1 MIAIANVRLAVGQWI
16 RLVVLFSVICGGL
29 PIQTV
34 SAAASASSQA
44 FTVPK
49 AVVDASVWKAIW
61 RQQYKRLN
69 GVEMTLYSA
78 FLIQLYKNDGNGV
91 AAQAISRITDLRAR
105 YATKAKARPPKSF
118 NEVVRAMFDAA
129 FDTAGLTDTIRSTWS
144 LFVNQGSF
152 PVLDSSSSIAAMT
165 QRFELADSLHEREE
179 SILQAALDLAQQ
191 NTRFADAYDQLTQA
205 DLQMSIKNIDATQ
218 MLAAHPSVYV
228 PDRIRNNIAPNGTVS
243 ISLDEL
249 KGLSQTEFDKLDA
262 SLTNLRSALVEV
274 DSKQQSLVDYVKD
287 QKKKEE
293 TAAQAKAKAEE
304 EKLATDARKSAI
316 SIISTFIGLEDEKM
330 GKAVS
335 TYFTSGI
342 EIADALSTWLEATSK
357 LDGLD
362 KLADMSTIVMTG
374 NVLGAVMNVVKL
386 FGSSGPTPDQKIL
399 ESIAKLRQQID
410 DLHKAMDKRFDRIDR
425 ELNVIFTTMQDRFNL
440 IDLQLGKINGN
451 LQEIQQTLIGLELTL
466 NRIERNNY
474 EFLQAGFRR
483 PLQEAINGAINY
495 KARTGADMPYQPDFV
510 NNENVFQTWGTINAF
525 DALSIGPSQR
535 KFTDDQVLAEL
546 NALPLDAN
554 INYLNGWLIAHG
566 LTPFATTQ
574 LANAR
579 DWTFASRAYAQMG
592 LDWPQHMQR
601 ISADRQAALDAVGAN
616 LENATRHISTLDTA
630 GGPQGNKPLFN
641 GVLDYYKG
649 KLTQLDTALLNAS
662 NAFTQEVQASRLQR
676 TQPFDLYG
684 GIDQLLT
691 YQPAEFDPMT
701 CGNPATWPFIGPPGL
716 KNLVPNVNRYI
727 LADYFKL
734 GTIKVCISAAWV
746 DPEVIFCNPKLGCKI
761 GNHYQITI
769 DVLFNDVSIERRVLK
784 FGELEEAHG
793 DAQSQLIQRWNDAT
807 LRARFVTDSVS
818 EAPTPELATQ
828 RAATLDKVT
837 TDTTQTLFNLQ
848 HELYGKLF
856 TELTT
861 GSLRPVALELSGAKA
876 LLDSFITL
884 GLPRAVSDD
893 DLMRALLFGNQRVV
907 DDGLASDTYAISF
920 IQPITQAQIMSD
932 TRIALNQV
940 ATERI
945 DALDVLIG
953 QYLDAIGTSAHVES
967 FDLIAD
973 ARLDLHLARRMS
985 ALPAVSGPIIDP
997 GQKSLIFL
1005 PMLNR

>member
-1 MIAIANVRLAVGQWI
+1 MIAIVRKGVGQWV
-16 RLVVLFSVICGGL
+16 RLVVLLSVICGGL
-29 PIQTV
+29 PIQV
-34 SAAASASSQA
+34 ANASSQE

-61 RQQYKRLN
+61 RQQYKSLQ

-78 FLIQLYKNDGNGV
+78 FLIQLYKNDGAT
-91 AAQAISRITDLRAR
+91 AAPQAISRINDLRTR
-105 YATKAKARPPKSF
+105 YEDNAKARPPKSS

-129 FDTAGLTDTIRSTWS
+129 FDTAGLTSTIRSTWV

-152 PVLDSSSSIAAMT
+152 PVLDTSSSIAAMT
-165 QRFELADSLHEREE
+165 QRFELADSLREREE
-179 SILQAALDLAQQ
+179 SVLQAALDLAQQ
-191 NTRFADAYDQLTQA
+191 NGGFADAYDQLTQA
-205 DLQMSIKNIDATQ
+205 DLQMSITNIDAKQ
-218 MLAAHPSVYV
+218 MLAAHPAVYV
-228 PDRIRNNIAPNGTVS
+228 PDRIRNNIGPNGTVS

-262 SLTNLRSALVEV
+262 TLTNLRSALVEV
-274 DSKQQSLVDYVKD
+274 DSKQQSLIDYVKD

-293 TAAQAKAKAEE
+293 TAAQAKTKAEE
-304 EKLATDARKSAI
+304 EKLAIDARKSAI

-335 TYFTSGI
+335 TYLTSGT
-342 EIADALSTWLEATSK
+342 EIADALATWLEATSK

-386 FGSSGPTPDQKIL
+386 FGSSGPSMDQKIL
-399 ESIAKLRQQID
+399 EGIAKLRKQID
-410 DLHKAMDKRFDRIDR
+410 DLHKDMDKRFDRIDR

-535 KFTDDQVLAEL
+535 KFTDDQLLAEL
-546 NALPLDAN
+546 NSLPLDAN
-554 INYLNGWLIAHG
+554 INYLNNWLIAHG
-566 LTPFATTQ
+566 LTPFATSQ

-601 ISADRQAALDAVGAN
+601 ISAERQAALDAVGAN
-616 LENATRHISTLDTA
+616 LESATRHISTLDTST
-630 GGPQGNKPLFN
+630 GPQGNRPLFT
-641 GVLDYYKG
+641 GVLDFYKG
-649 KLTQLDTALLNAS
+649 KLTNLDTALLNAS

-676 TQPFDLYG
+676 VQPFNLYG
-684 GIDQLLT
+684 GIDQALT

-701 CGNPATWPFIGPPGL
+701 CGNPATWPFVGAPGL
-716 KNLVPNVNRYI
+716 MNVVPNVNRYI

-734 GTIKVCISAAWV
+734 GTIKVCISADWV
-746 DPEVIFCNPKLGCKI
+746 DTQVISCNPKLGCKM
-761 GNHYQITI
+761 GSKYQITI
-769 DVLFNDVSIERRVLK
+769 DVLFDDVSIERRVLK
-784 FGELEEAHG
+784 FEALETVMG
-793 DAQSQLIQRWNDAT
+793 SAQSQLIPRWNDAA
-807 LRARFVTDSVS
+807 LRARFVADSVS
-818 EAPTPELATQ
+818 EVPTPELAAQ

-837 TDTTQTLFNLQ
+837 TDTQKTLFDLQ
-848 HELYGKLF
+848 HELYGKLYN
-856 TELTT
+856 ELTT
-861 GSLRPVALELSGAKA
+861 GSLHPTALELSGAKA

-893 DLMRALLFGNQRVV
+893 DLMRSLLFGNERVV
-907 DDGLASDTYAISF
+907 EDGIAADTYAISF

-932 TRIALNQV
+932 TRIVLNQL

-945 DALDVLIG
+945 DALDLLLG
-953 QYLDAIGTSAHVES
+953 QYLDAIATSAHVES
-967 FDLIAD
+967 FDIVAD
-973 ARLDLHLARRMS
+973 ARLDLHLAQRM
-985 ALPAVSGPIIDP
+985 ATLPVTSGPGTDP
-997 GQKSLIFL
+997 APKKSIFL